1 MPPGPSVRVLLF
13 HPDRPATR
21 PAIDWIVERQRH
33 ARVIVPPSLWLPD
46 LLPARALH
54 EPFVPADPDAA
65 LHATELSASLSA
77 HRGGAGI
84 VAEATILALLEGGA
98 VIAADTRM
106 FRDLISLS
114 SWSMNLPERPTDG
127 LLVQHLGIAGRM
139 REAWSDAAAEA
150 LDAIL
155 SADAPRLARAARA
168 RRLRAR
174 RDGPDRFGR
183 LAKKSAG
190 LRPAVVYLDLLAS
203 PGAAAA
209 AFADRLRLLDRT
221 RALSLLSV
229 AAAVFI

>member
-13 HPDRPATR
+13 NPDRPATR

-33 ARVIVPPSLWLPD
+33 ARVIVPPSLWRPE

-65 LHATELSASLSA
+65 LQAAGLSASLSV
-77 HRGGAGI
+77 HPGGARI

-98 VIAADTRM
+98 VIAADTGM
-106 FRDLISLS
+106 FRDLIPLS

-127 LLVQHLGIAGRM
+127 LLVQHLGIAGRV
-139 REAWSDAAAEA
+139 REAWSDASGEA

-203 PGAAAA
+203 PGAGAA

>member
-33 ARVIVPPSLWLPD
+33 ARVIVPPSLFRPD

-54 EPFVPADPDAA
+54 EPFVPADPDAV
-65 LHATELSASLSA
+65 LQATELSASMSPLQ
-77 HRGGAGI
+77 GGGRI

-98 VIAADTRM
+98 VIAADARM
-106 FRDLISLS
+106 FRDLITLS

-139 REAWSDAAAEA
+139 REAWSDSSGEA

-155 SADAPRLARAARA
+155 SGDAPRLARAARA

-174 RDGPDRFGR
+174 RDGPERFGR

-190 LRPAVVYLDLLAS
+190 LRPGVVYLDLVAS
-203 PGAAAA
+203 TGAAAA

>member
-13 HPDRPATR
+13 HPERPVSR

-33 ARVIVPPSLWLPD
+33 ARVIVPPSLRRPDALP
-46 LLPARALH
+46 PRALH
-54 EPFVPADPDAA
+54 EPFAPADPDAV
-65 LHATELSASLSA
+65 LQATELSASLSP
-77 HRGGAGI
+77 HRGAAGI

-127 LLVQHLGIAGRM
+127 LLVQHLGIAGRVC
-139 REAWSDAAAEA
+139 EAWSDAAGEA
-150 LDAIL
+150 LEAVL
-155 SADAPRLARAARA
+155 SADAPRLVRVTRA

-174 RDGPDRFGR
+174 KDGPERFGR

-203 PGAAAA
+203 PGAARPV
-209 AFADRLRLLDRT
+209 FADRLRALERPQ
-221 RALSLLSV
+221 ALSLLSI